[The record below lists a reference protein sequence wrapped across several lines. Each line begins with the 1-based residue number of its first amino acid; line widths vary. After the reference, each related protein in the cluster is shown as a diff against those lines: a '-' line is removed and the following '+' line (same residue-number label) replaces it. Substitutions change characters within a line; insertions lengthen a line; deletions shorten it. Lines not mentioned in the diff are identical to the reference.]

1 MQQLAHFG
9 GNIMKFGEKLRS
21 LRLQN
26 HLTQTALAEKLG
38 VSLRTLQNYE
48 TCKIYPKQTDIYA
61 RISAL
66 FGVSTDYLLSDRPAP
81 DYVPTAPMPTE
92 ELIARVGSLFA
103 GGTLSDRDKDK
114 VFATITELYWQA
126 KRQMDDAQKD

>member
-1 MQQLAHFG
+1 
-9 GNIMKFGEKLRS
+9 MKFGEKLKA

-26 HLTQTALAEKLG
+26 HMTQGALADKLG

-48 TCKIYPKQTDIYA
+48 TCKIYPKQTEIYA
-61 RISAL
+61 RISGL
-66 FGVSTDYLLSDRPAP
+66 FGVSTDYLLSEQPSP
-81 DYVPTAPMPTE
+81 DFVPTAPMPTE

-103 GGTLSDRDKDK
+103 GGSLSDQDKDK

-126 KRQMDDAQKD
+126 KQQIDAEKE

>member
-1 MQQLAHFG
+1 
-9 GNIMKFGEKLRS
+9 MKFGEKLKA
-21 LRLQN
+21 LRLK
-26 HLTQTALAEKLG
+26 HHMTQSALAEKLG

-66 FGVSTDYLLSDRPAP
+66 FGVSTDYLLSEQPAP
-81 DYVPTAPMPTE
+81 DFVPTAQLPPE
-92 ELIARVGSLFA
+92 ELVARVGSLFA
-103 GGTLSDRDKDK
+103 GGSLSDQDKDK

-126 KRQMDDAQKD
+126 KRRIDGE

>member
-1 MQQLAHFG
+1 
-9 GNIMKFGEKLRS
+9 MKFGEKLRA

-26 HLTQTALAEKLG
+26 HLTQTALAERLG

-48 TCKIYPKQTDIYA
+48 TCKIYPKQTEIYA

-66 FGVSTDYLLSDRPAP
+66 FGVSTDYLLNTEPVS
-81 DYVPTAPMPTE
+81 PTAAPPMLAD
-92 ELIARVGSLFA
+92 ELVERVGSLFS
-103 GGTLSDRDKDK
+103 GGALSDEDKDK

-126 KRQMDDAQKD
+126 KRRKD